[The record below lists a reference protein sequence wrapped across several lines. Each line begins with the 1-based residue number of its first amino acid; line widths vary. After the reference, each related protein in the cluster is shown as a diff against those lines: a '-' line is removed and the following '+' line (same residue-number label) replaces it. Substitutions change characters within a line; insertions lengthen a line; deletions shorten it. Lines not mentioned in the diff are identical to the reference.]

1 MADVKTTVIHKTEM
15 VRGKECPLTITKQ
28 VGLQEIMVGGELT
41 LVESVT
47 ILDGPLGTPRCYT
60 RARAESAE
68 CVGEA
73 AQSRIREVATKAM
86 IDQGIW

>member
-28 VGLQEIMVGGELT
+28 VGLQEIMTSGGLA
-41 LVESVT
+41 LVDDVT
-47 ILDGPLGTPRCYT
+47 ILKGKQGTSRCYT
-60 RARAESAE
+60 RARPESAA